1 MKHDDLTQYIANDR
15 DDSDATLECYFHDY
29 SGNLHHV
36 YVSEKE
42 IYNLLSNN
50 VIAEL
55 EEEFNRHCRNEAKEH
70 NLSLAIARYESKH
83 FEV

>member
-1 MKHDDLTQYIANDR
+1 MKHTDLTQYFANDR

-36 YVSEKE
+36 YVEGKE

-50 VIAEL
+50 LISEL
-55 EEEFNRHCRNEAKEH
+55 EQEYNRHCREEAREH
-70 NLSLAIARYESKH
+70 NLSLAIARWES
-83 FEV
+83 EQE